1 MVIKILHSKGFT
13 TKTTT
18 TELFPLQSHEELD
31 QVFEYDTDSENSE
44 AEISNLS
51 GSKLK
56 TLKKYLNPIT
66 YGGGGLFGKDYQI
79 IDHNS
84 KTALSSTSKL
94 GDF

>member
-1 MVIKILHSKGFT
+1 MVIKILHSKEFT
-13 TKTTT
+13 KKSPA
-18 TELFPLQSHEELD
+18 TELFPLQSHEELV

-66 YGGGGLFGKDYQI
+66 YGVGGGWGGAFWQGLSDY
-79 IDHNS
+79 
-84 KTALSSTSKL
+84 
-94 GDF
+94 